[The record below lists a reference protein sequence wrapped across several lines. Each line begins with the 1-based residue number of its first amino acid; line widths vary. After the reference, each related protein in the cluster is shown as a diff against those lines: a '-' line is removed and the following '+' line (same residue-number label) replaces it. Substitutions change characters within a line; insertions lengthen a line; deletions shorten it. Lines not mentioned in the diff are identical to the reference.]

1 MVTTKD
7 CGKANE
13 EQEMIREVEQIKM
26 RKDIK
31 YLLEERNFSKETIA
45 EALGIVPRTVR
56 DFITIESDFHKN
68 TFDKVY
74 PRLQDF
80 MKQIKEAEDYKPN
93 E

>member
-1 MVTTKD
+1 MQSNVRNKMI
-7 CGKANE
+7 KE
-13 EQEMIREVEQIKM
+13 IEMIKM

-80 MKQIKEAEDYKPN
+80 MKQIKEAEEYKPN
-93 E
+93 EEK

>member
-1 MVTTKD
+1 MQSNVRNKMI
-7 CGKANE
+7 KE
-13 EQEMIREVEQIKM
+13 IEMIKM